1 MKKYLFAL
9 LAIAMI
15 LTPAAVVG
23 AAPQGQDE
31 GYTTYTV
38 VGGDTLAEIAAA
50 QLGDGSL
57 YLEIAALTNAQGGD
71 FAFIENPDLIEI
83 GWLLAIPVAE
93 WSIPTVAPEDR
104 EVITVAY
111 GGDVDTLDPQAFK
124 SILGYYVIMSTQDQL
139 LDYVLQPGPDD
150 ILVSSLDVRPMGA
163 ESYDVNEEMTEV
175 TFYLREDA
183 KFADGR
189 PITAKD
195 WKYTFDRGIL
205 GPTYTQILADMLTI
219 TDTNQIQVVDDY
231 TINFKFNKPN
241 PLWRELIVLN
251 TMSVLDSETFQ
262 ANATEDDPWAA
273 DWAKTN
279 HSDSGPYILEKWEPG
294 VEVVLTPNPNYWNAD
309 AVNNAGIVVKIIPN
323 PEDRVLLLKNGDV
336 DLTYEVAP
344 REMAKLEDDP
354 AVNVIKVASTWNWY
368 MGINN
373 TIPPL
378 DNKLVRQAISY
389 AVPYDTI
396 IDQVMYGYA
405 SPQKSPITKLTPTSD
420 YSFWEYDTDLVKAKE
435 LLTEA
440 GYPDGFDT
448 ELNVLIGR
456 AEDEEAAVWIQAN
469 LAKIGINATI
479 NKMTQADWQDKINN
493 FEHPL
498 FMMEWFSWVND
509 PFYHM
514 YWNWRSD
521 SWANFTQYNN
531 PRVDE
536 IMKEGMYLTDSV
548 KRAELSREAQELI
561 LDDAPWAFTYTS
573 NFTVVTGKDV
583 KGYAVYWDQNPRWMY
598 LYK

>member
-1 MKKYLFAL
+1 LKNYLFAL

-15 LTPAAVVG
+15 LAPAAVVG

-38 VGGDTLAEIAAA
+38 VAGDTLAQIAAA
-50 QLGDGSL
+50 QLGDGSK
-57 YLEIAALTNAQGGD
+57 YLEIVQMTNAQGGD
-71 FAFIENPDLIEI
+71 FAFIEDPDLIEI
-83 GWLLAIPVAE
+83 GWLLAIPGAE
-93 WSIPTVAPEDR
+93 WTIPTVAPEDR

-111 GGDVDTLDPQAFK
+111 GGDVDTLDPQSFK
-124 SILGYYVIMSTQDQL
+124 SILGYYNIQNTQDQL
-139 LDYVLQPGPDD
+139 LDYVLQPGPNDT
-150 ILVSSLDVRPMGA
+150 LVTTLDVRAMGA

-175 TFYLREDA
+175 TFYLRKDA
-183 KFADGR
+183 KFANGR
-189 PITAKD
+189 AITAKD
-195 WKYTFDRGIL
+195 WKYTFDRGVE
-205 GPTYTQILADMLTI
+205 GPTYTKILADMLTI
-219 TDTNQIQVVDDY
+219 TDTNQIQIVDDY
-231 TINFKFNKPN
+231 TLDFKFNKPN
-241 PLWRELIVLN
+241 PLWRTLIVLN

-262 ANATEDDPWAA
+262 ANATEDDPWSAE
-273 DWAKTN
+273 WAKTN
-279 HSDSGPYILEKWEPG
+279 HSDAGPYILKTWEPG
-294 VEVVLTPNPNYWNAD
+294 VEVVLEPNPNYWNAD

-336 DLTYEVAP
+336 DITYEVAP
-344 REMAKLEDDP
+344 KELAKLEDDP
-354 AVNVIKVASTWNWY
+354 DINVLTKASTWNWY

-378 DNKLVRQAISY
+378 DNKLVRQAICY

-396 IDQVMYGYA
+396 IDKVMYGYA
-405 SPQKSPITKLTPTSD
+405 TPQHSPITKLTPTSD
-420 YSFWEYDTDLVKAKE
+420 YSFWQYETDLDKAKD
-435 LLTEA
+435 LLTQA

-448 ELNVLIGR
+448 DLDILIGR

-469 LAKIGINATI
+469 LAKIGINVTI

-531 PRVDE
+531 ERVDE
-536 IMKEGMYLTDSV
+536 IMKEGMYLTDAG

-561 LDDAPWAFTYTS
+561 LEDAPWAFLYSSNYT
-573 NFTVVTGKDV
+573 VAAGKDV
-583 KGYAVYWDQNPRWMY
+583 KGYAFYWDQNPRWMY